1 MVGCAKFGNRFFL
14 KGVRER
20 FCGLLDDRRFEL
32 LLVDPE
38 QLIDLELD
46 VLPDPQSLGVQS
58 LERRE
63 MKEDIFAEML
73 GTNETEFSICDQGD
87 DLSDAHGGLPFRELA
102 DAPDAALKEPIATLP
117 HLSGCR

>member
-1 MVGCAKFGNRFFL
+1 MGCAKFGNRFFL
-14 KGVRER
+14 KGVRKR
-20 FCGLLDDRRFEL
+20 FRGLLNNRCFEL

-46 VLPDPQSLGVQS
+46 VLPDPQSLGIES

-73 GTNETEFSICDQGD
+73 GSNESELSICNQGD

-102 DAPDAALKEPIATLP
+102 DAPDATLKETSATLP
-117 HLSGCR
+117 HMSGCR